1 MGAIGPYHYKVWV
14 IGEVLDRYESCK
26 NGARK
31 PNSKLFVKPPEMEG
45 KLHRNAYFEDI
56 VIYAVDIENLIS
68 RLESPLD
75 EIIRKRYFEGDVRTF
90 MEDFGISSRREA
102 RRLVVRAVN
111 KFFHELEK
119 YRRRSRV
126 KRIA

>member
-1 MGAIGPYHYKVWV
+1 
-14 IGEVLDRYESCK
+14 
-26 NGARK
+26 
-31 PNSKLFVKPPEMEG
+31 MEG

-68 RLESPLD
+68 KLESPLD

-119 YRRRSRV
+119 YRRRSKV